1 MSDSEDE
8 YPDDNR
14 KLELEYKQGNNQ
26 NNQGN
31 LLKDIDNKTVRRQG
45 LKPIKRVFVFVLFS
59 VTKWLGIAFFISIFF
74 FQKKVV
80 NCL

>member
-31 LLKDIDNKTVRRQG
+31 LLKGIDNKTVRMLG
-45 LKPIKRVFVFVLFS
+45 LEPIKRVFTYVLFS
-59 VTKWLGIAFFISIFF
+59 VTLF
-74 FQKKVV
+74 
-80 NCL
+80 L

>member
-31 LLKDIDNKTVRRQG
+31 LLKGIDNKTVRMLG
-45 LKPIKRVFVFVLFS
+45 LEPIKRVFTYVLFS
-59 VTKWLGIAFFISIFF
+59 VAHFL
-74 FQKKVV
+74 
-80 NCL
+80 

>member
-31 LLKDIDNKTVRRQG
+31 LLKGIDNETVR
-45 LKPIKRVFVFVLFS
+45 K
-59 VTKWLGIAFFISIFF
+59 
-74 FQKKVV
+74 
-80 NCL
+80 

>member
-14 KLELEYKQGNNQ
+14 KLELEYNKQGNNQ

-31 LLKDIDNKTVRRQG
+31 LLKSIDNKIVRR
-45 LKPIKRVFVFVLFS
+45 
-59 VTKWLGIAFFISIFF
+59 
-74 FQKKVV
+74 
-80 NCL
+80 

>member
-31 LLKDIDNKTVRRQG
+31 LLSGIDNKTVRRYG
-45 LKPIKRVFVFVLFS
+45 LEPIKIVFLMFS
-59 VTKWLGIAFFISIFF
+59 S
-74 FQKKVV
+74 Q
-80 NCL
+80 